1 LKNYFKKFLGSEPM
15 NEEMLKLDNQLCF
28 AMYAASKEIT
38 RLYKPFLD
46 KLGITY
52 TQYIT
57 LLVLWEKDNIT
68 VKELGDK
75 LYLDS
80 GTLTPLLKKLESMDI
95 VSRNRDTKDER
106 NVYVLLT
113 TKGKELKNS
122 ALEIPHNIFCG
133 IGLSIEDAVDLKQ
146 RLKDLLAH
154 MRE

>member
-1 LKNYFKKFLGSEPM
+1 M
-15 NEEMLKLDNQLCF
+15 NDEMLKLDNQLCF

-38 RLYKPFLD
+38 RLYKSFLD
-46 KLGITY
+46 NLGITY

-68 VKELGDK
+68 VKELGEK

-95 VSRNRDTKDER
+95 VKRNRDTKDER

-113 TKGKELKNS
+113 DKGKELKNS
-122 ALEIPHNIFCG
+122 ALEIPHSIFCG
-133 IGLSIEDAVDLKQ
+133 IGLSLGDAVDLKQ
-146 RLKDLLAH
+146 KLKDLLEH
-154 MRE
+154 LRE

>member
-1 LKNYFKKFLGSEPM
+1 M
-15 NEEMLKLDNQLCF
+15 NDEMLRLDNQLCF

-46 KLGITY
+46 ELGITY

-75 LYLDS
+75 LFLDS
-80 GTLTPLLKKLESMDI
+80 GTLTPLLKKLEGMDI
-95 VSRNRDTKDER
+95 VKRIRDTKDER

-113 TKGKELKNS
+113 DKGKEMKTI
-122 ALEIPHNIFCG
+122 ALELPNKILCG
-133 IGLSIEDAVDLKQ
+133 TGLSLEAAVDLKQ
-146 RLKDLLAH
+146 RLRDLLAYL
-154 MRE
+154 RK

>member
-1 LKNYFKKFLGSEPM
+1 M
-15 NEEMLKLDNQLCF
+15 NDEMLKLDNQLCF

-46 KLGITY
+46 ELGITY

-75 LYLDS
+75 LCLDS

-95 VSRNRDTKDER
+95 VKRNRDTKDER

-113 TKGKELKNS
+113 NKGKEMKII
-122 ALEIPHNIFCG
+122 ALEFPNKILCST
-133 IGLSIEDAVDLKQ
+133 GLSLEAALDLRQ

-154 MRE
+154 LRE